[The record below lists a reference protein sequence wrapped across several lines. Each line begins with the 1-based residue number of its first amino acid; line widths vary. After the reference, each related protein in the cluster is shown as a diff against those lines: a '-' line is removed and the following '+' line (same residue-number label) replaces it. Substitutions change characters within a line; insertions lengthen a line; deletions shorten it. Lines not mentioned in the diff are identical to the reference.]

1 MDGFTV
7 VERALR
13 AAAPHE
19 LPEVITKA
27 MREHY
32 DALDV
37 RLRMADYGVRTLQ
50 AVEPIPLTTE
60 PVPIHDSPQGR
71 AFGAQEPVVE
81 LDAAAHT
88 ATVHLAVSVRGDRV
102 GVLSVVFPE
111 HTDVK
116 ALLTQLELLS
126 VALGHEIMVAER
138 DTDMYLLARR
148 ATRLTLAAEMQW
160 QLLPGRS
167 CRRTEFTLGA
177 HLEPAYAIYGDNYD
191 WSASADY
198 LTLAIT
204 NGMGQG
210 IEAALLTNLAVNA
223 MRNARRAGLDLGDQ
237 ACLAD
242 QAIYAQHGGAAYVS
256 MLLLRFELA
265 SGRVEVVEAGSP
277 RTWRARDGK
286 TEALPFEDQLPL
298 GMFED
303 THYVAQRFEVQP
315 GDRLLFA
322 SDGVYN
328 TASGTGE
335 LYGGHSLT
343 RSLNRNR
350 LLPAEQVPQAV
361 LRDLAG
367 YRGATPLDDDALV
380 LCIDWAGRGGAEEQI
395 PGGGTETDRHG
406 RGTRPSSVTAR
417 TAWRTSG

>member
-1 MDGFTV
+1 MDRFAV

-19 LPEVITKA
+19 LPDVVTKA
-27 MREHY
+27 MRQHY

-50 AVEPIPLTTE
+50 AVEAVPLTTE
-60 PVPIHDSPQGR
+60 PVPIHDSPEGR

-81 LDAAAHT
+81 LDPASHT
-88 ATVHLAVSVRGDRV
+88 TTVHLAVSVRGDRV

-111 HTDVK
+111 DADVK
-116 ALLTQLELLS
+116 ELLTQLEQLS
-126 VALGHEIMVAER
+126 MALGHEIMVAER
-138 DTDMYLLARR
+138 DTDIYLLARR
-148 ATRLTLAAEMQW
+148 AARLTLAAEMQW

-167 CRRTEFTLGA
+167 CRRSEFALGA
-177 HLEPAYAIYGDNYD
+177 HLEPAYAIFGDNYD
-191 WSASADY
+191 WSASADH

-204 NGMGQG
+204 NGMGEG

-223 MRNARRAGLDLGDQ
+223 MRNARRAGLTLADQ

-242 QAIYAQHGGAAYVS
+242 QAIYGRHRGATYVS
-256 MLLLRFELA
+256 MLLLRFELI

-277 RTWRARDGK
+277 RAWRIREGK
-286 TEALPFEDQLPL
+286 TEALRFEDQLPL

-303 THYVAQRFEVQP
+303 TPYVAQRFDVQP

-328 TASGTGE
+328 ALSRSGE
-335 LYGGHSLT
+335 NYGQHSLT
-343 RSLNRNR
+343 RSLNANR

-361 LRDLAG
+361 LRDLADH
-367 YRGATPLDDDALV
+367 RGIAPLDDDALV
-380 LCIDWAGRGGAEEQI
+380 LCVDWQGRGAANGLPA
-395 PGGGTETDRHG
+395 H
-406 RGTRPSSVTAR
+406 
-417 TAWRTSG
+417 

>member
-1 MDGFTV
+1 MDRFAV

-19 LPEVITKA
+19 LPEVVTKA
-27 MREHY
+27 MRQHY

-50 AVEPIPLTTE
+50 AVEPVPFTTE
-60 PVPIHDSPQGR
+60 PVPIHDSPPGR

-81 LDAAAHT
+81 LDPAAHT
-88 ATVHLAVSVRGDRV
+88 LTAHLAVSVRGDRV

-111 HTDVK
+111 HIDIK
-116 ALLTQLELLS
+116 PLLGQLEQLGM
-126 VALGHEIMVAER
+126 ALGHEIMVAER

-148 ATRLTLAAEMQW
+148 ASRLTLAAEMQW

-167 CRRTEFTLGA
+167 CRRSEFALGA
-177 HLEPAYAIYGDNYD
+177 HLEPAYAIFGDNYD
-191 WSASADY
+191 WSASADH
-198 LTLAIT
+198 LTLSIT
-204 NGMGQG
+204 NGMGEG

-223 MRNARRAGLDLGDQ
+223 MRNARRAGLGLADQ

-242 QAIYAQHGGAAYVS
+242 QAIYARYDGQAYVS
-256 MLLLRFELA
+256 MLLLRFELL

-277 RTWRARDGK
+277 RTWRVREGK
-286 TEALPFEDQLPL
+286 VEPLHFEAQLPL

-303 THYVAQRFEVQP
+303 TLYVAQRFDVRP

-328 TASGTGE
+328 TVSSTGE
-335 LYGGHSLT
+335 HYGESSLT
-343 RSLNRNR
+343 RALNANR
-350 LLPAEQVPQAV
+350 LLPAAQVPQAV

-367 YRGATPLDDDALV
+367 YRGVAPLDDDALV
-380 LCIDWAGRGGAEEQI
+380 LCVDW
-395 PGGGTETDRHG
+395 HG
-406 RGTRPSSVTAR
+406 RGA
-417 TAWRTSG
+417 AEGGDGH